1 MDRVEEYPRLMPSW
15 RSEVCWCME
24 CNPQGVVGRVES
36 PCPRVGLTANPRL
49 KTCNAFGIMQGCGV
63 CALGGCGVK
72 AGIGVG
78 LGEMDLNFYLC
89 IS

>member
-1 MDRVEEYPRLMPSW
+1 
-15 RSEVCWCME
+15 
-24 CNPQGVVGRVES
+24 
-36 PCPRVGLTANPRL
+36 
-49 KTCNAFGIMQGCGV
+49 MQGCGV